1 LLLTEAER
9 LTQFVFCEWHFQ
21 CIILAS
27 EKVPINT
34 TKVPHHHRSVKKKAG
49 VHKARDVFER
59 DRFTDLIGRDTGRS
73 RVDFC
78 NTRIHP

>member
-1 LLLTEAER
+1 M
-9 LTQFVFCEWHFQ
+9 FCEWHFR
-21 CIILAS
+21 CIILS
-27 EKVPINT
+27 NEKVPIDIAE
-34 TKVPHHHRSVKKKAG
+34 VPHHHHHHSVTKRTGGRK
-49 VHKARDVFER
+49 VRDVFER